1 MKRLL
6 FLSMLLILMGSCKN
20 DPKKA
25 SQSGD
30 GANEYDSFT
39 VKESM
44 PAGGYVYIL
53 GDQDGELKWFAV
65 ADQEVNEGEV
75 FYFSDPL
82 VMKDFY
88 SKELDRPF
96 EEIVF
101 LSKVSKNTADL
112 VTPSNRIMNK
122 PSGKVTTDQLDIKV
136 EVPADAI
143 SIEQLF
149 EHKEDYQG
157 KTVRV
162 RGQVVKF
169 SPEIM
174 NTNWIHIQDGTAFD
188 GKYDLTIT
196 SSSVVEVGDIFT
208 FEGEIVLDKD
218 FGYGYFYDVLMEAA
232 QIKE

>member
-6 FLSMLLILMGSCKN
+6 FLSMLLMLMGSCKN

-25 SQSGD
+25 SQNGEI
-30 GANEYDSFT
+30 ANEYQSFT

-65 ADQEVNEGEV
+65 SDQEVNEGEV
-75 FYFSDPL
+75 FYFTDPL

-101 LSKVSKNTADL
+101 LSKVSKNADDL

-122 PSGKVTTDQLDIKV
+122 PSGKVTTDRLEIEI

-143 SIEQLF
+143 SIQQLF

-196 SSSVVEVGDIFT
+196 SSSVVEVGDVLT
-208 FEGEIVLDKD
+208 FEGKIAVDKD

-232 QIKE
+232 EIKE